1 MIRKNINI
9 NFFKLVKHCEGV
21 ETEELYFVHRSI
33 YEYFVAETIFV
44 SVCNMI
50 NVSKEELAGVLA
62 KLLKKNRLSYTMLCL
77 LFLESRN

>member
-33 YEYFVAETIFV
+33 YEYFVAELKRAGISRVETGKFGADMKVSLINDGPVTIILD
-44 SVCNMI
+44 S
-50 NVSKEELAGVLA
+50 EEL
-62 KLLKKNRLSYTMLCL
+62 K
-77 LFLESRN
+77 